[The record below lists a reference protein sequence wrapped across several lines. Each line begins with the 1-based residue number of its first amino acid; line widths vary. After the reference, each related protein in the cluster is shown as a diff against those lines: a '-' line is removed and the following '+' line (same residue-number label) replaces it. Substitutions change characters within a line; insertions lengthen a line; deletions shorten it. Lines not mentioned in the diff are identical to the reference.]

1 MENLPDI
8 VVTLCKAVQV
18 RGGKAWLVGGCV
30 RDGLAGRP
38 FRDLDLEVH
47 RLPAPIL
54 LEVLSEIGRVKEVGK
69 SFGVYKLHAGGEALD
84 VSLPRADSLQAG
96 WDPDLG
102 EDKAAARRDLTIN
115 AMLWDPLESVLLD
128 PFGGREDLVRK
139 VLNAVDETRFGDDPL
154 RVLRAV
160 RIGATLGFQLSPA
173 LLDLCRPC
181 DLGDLP
187 GERIW
192 MELHRLL
199 MESPEPGGGIQ
210 NLFAMG
216 QVAAVLPG
224 LEGAGGARMARVLD
238 SAALY
243 RDGLSLP
250 RGRQLMLA
258 ALLHPMRREA
268 ATRVLDRLRLHRWDG
283 WPLREP
289 VLRLLDTDCPE
300 QFSASNL
307 TTLADVLDVEVA
319 LWFWQATL
327 GKGADSMGLARS
339 LGVADAPLPNLAGG
353 KDLVA
358 MGVEPGPA
366 IGAWLDVLRRA
377 QQEGEVDSREAAL
390 DWLREK
396 LAASDEAP

>member
-1 MENLPDI
+1 
-8 VVTLCKAVQV
+8 
-18 RGGKAWLVGGCV
+18 
-30 RDGLAGRP
+30 
-38 FRDLDLEVH
+38 
-47 RLPAPIL
+47 
-54 LEVLSEIGRVKEVGK
+54 
-69 SFGVYKLHAGGEALD
+69 

-128 PFGGREDLVRK
+128 PFGGREDLGRR
-139 VLNAVDETRFGDDPL
+139 VLNAVDEIRFGDDPL

-199 MESPEPGGGIQ
+199 MESPEPGDGIQ

-268 ATRVLDRLRLHRWDG
+268 ATKVLDRLRLHRWDG

-300 QFSASNL
+300 QFSASSL

-327 GKGADSMGLARS
+327 GKGADSMDLARS

-366 IGAWLDVLRRA
+366 IGAWLDALRCA
-377 QQEGEVDSREAAL
+377 QREGGVDSREAAL

-396 LAASDEAP
+396 LAASDEAR